1 MVVTLEN
8 GPFAKNIRVPFQW
21 KMGEF
26 LILVLQR
33 NGYLHVV
40 LRFTSSIPLE
50 NAYHFYQLSWSGW
63 GKRLASLGFLV
74 AL

>member
-50 NAYHFYQLSWSGW
+50 NAYHFYQLAWSSW

>member
-1 MVVTLEN
+1 MDPLQKTFEYLSN
-8 GPFAKNIRVPFQW
+8 GRW
-21 KMGEF
+21 G
-26 LILVLQR
+26 IL
-33 NGYLHVV
+33 NFSFTAIGYLHVV

-50 NAYHFYQLSWSGW
+50 NAYHFYQLAWSSW